1 MTCCKYQGK
10 LNSRTK
16 GAKKKKSNPMN
27 EKSTDLISP
36 QTINTSFWKTLNA
49 YFPPLRSTP
58 DRRNKMWNLKCG
70 EDQTETNTL
79 NECAHVES
87 SRWIRRFTPKTKPH
101 GRDQHHALIFH
112 RRKKN
117 NNKKR
122 LCNPIF
128 ISLAHSSPLLVQSEV
143 SLSLRLQHTRSGSEG
158 FRDTSTRECILK
170 GNPRR
175 VSYTEQIRRC

>member
-1 MTCCKYQGK
+1 
-10 LNSRTK
+10 
-16 GAKKKKSNPMN
+16 MN

-58 DRRNKMWNLKCG
+58 DRQNKMWNLKCG

-87 SRWIRRFTPKTKPH
+87 SRWIRRFTPKTKPR

-112 RRKKN
+112 RRKKKT
-117 NNKKR
+117 KKK
-122 LCNPIF
+122 F
-128 ISLAHSSPLLVQSEV
+128 VQSNFYFSRPLFTSARSVGGV
-143 SLSLRLQHTRSGSEG
+143 SIAAAPTHAVG
-158 FRDTSTRECILK
+158 FRGFQRYKHTGVYIKR
-170 GNPRR
+170 
-175 VSYTEQIRRC
+175 